1 MKSSHRLL
9 PKKPPKN
16 QCKEHG
22 KDFCKDCSKDLC
34 KDCCKDLCKDCCK
47 DKHSKCDKDCLCKLL
62 REFIG
67 KTFEFQTKS
76 GSFIKG
82 KIECVT
88 KDCCVA
94 IIEPEIL
101 TPHVPKRITIIRCKD
116 IESFSKELPT

>member
-1 MKSSHRLL
+1 MKCSQRLL
-9 PKKPPKN
+9 PHMKPPKE

-22 KDFCKDCSKDLC
+22 KDKCN
-34 KDCCKDLCKDCCK
+34 DCCK
-47 DKHSKCDKDCLCKLL
+47 DKQCKCRDDCLCNLL

-76 GSFIKG
+76 GNFITG
-82 KIECVT
+82 KIECIT
-88 KDCCVA
+88 EDCCVA